1 MIPSLVAGTNADLM
15 RYVAELY
22 IEPDD
27 VIVDATYGR
36 GGFWR
41 LLPELNVI
49 KHDLHLVDGCDLRAL
64 PELAGTV
71 DVLALDPPYRLDE
84 STPSPHA
91 DFSDRY
97 GLEGGLANT
106 VQGQL
111 DLIELYRGGLQEA
124 ARVLSKRGRVL
135 VKCQDA
141 ISGRRLTP
149 MIAEVIGA
157 AEGEGLP
164 ILDIFVLHGSAGPG
178 SGSWKHQLRARRSH
192 SYLVVAGRQ
201 RYWKPRNPIERERV
215 LAGGLFDQHPESGD
229 SGHE

>member
-1 MIPSLVAGTNADLM
+1 MSLVPGTNADLM
-15 RYVAELY
+15 RQVAELY

-27 VIVDATYGR
+27 VIVDATYGE

-41 LLPELNVI
+41 QLPELVVV
-49 KHDLHLVDGCDLRAL
+49 KHDLHKGDGVDLRAL
-64 PELAGTV
+64 PEAAGTV

-84 STPSPHA
+84 STESCWT

-106 VQGQL
+106 VQGTR
-111 DLIELYRGGLQEA
+111 DLVELYAGGLREA

-141 ISGRRLTP
+141 VSGRRITP
-149 MIAEVIGA
+149 MLVEIIEQAEIA
-157 AEGEGLP
+157 GLK
-164 ILDIFVLHGSAGPG
+164 IIVFVLHGRAGPG
-178 SGSWKHQLRARRSH
+178 SGAWKHQLRARRSH
-192 SYLVVAGRQ
+192 SYLVVAGRS
-201 RYWKPRNPIERERV
+201 RYWKPRDPIKRERV

-229 SGHE
+229 VGHG